1 MELRQARNPT
11 EKSGNV
17 FHREF
22 MAADFREMEGRKES
36 LNSVSLRKSHTI
48 GIGGKKS

>member
-22 MAADFREMEGRKES
+22 MAADFREMEGEERKF
-36 LNSVSLRKSHTI
+36 NSVSLRKNHMI
-48 GIGGKKS
+48 GIGEKKS